1 MSDSR
6 EIYLIKLYLDRTRR
20 APRPRQD
27 GDASPRERTGD
38 SRWARLLAWLR
49 ALVRPR

>member
-27 GDASPRERTGD
+27 GNASPRARAAG

-49 ALVRPR
+49 ALARPA